1 MPTRAVPKSV
11 SICRTHDRVHGYGVW
26 RTYLLPTRAVF
37 KSVSICRTH
46 DRAHAYGGGRTYFPT
61 RHGARVCRL
70 YARFVSTFHTQLQIF
85 ECPSQSKFRVLS
97 EQYRPGRAPGTKPLD
112 PKHAG
117 SFFALGY
124 RRGDFLRL
132 ASGNL
137 PNDPRC
143 APSFPQND
151 SKQRQ
156 TKCALRVFPTLTRSA
171 GRFSTRTTRSK
182 AVAGVNLRSDPD
194 VWAGASGRTGA
205 SAG

>member
-1 MPTRAVPKSV
+1 MCIRDSV

-137 PNDPRC
+137 PNVPKF
-143 APSFPQND
+143 ASSFPLRD
-151 SKQRQ
+151 SKQRHPS
-156 TKCALRVFPTLTRSA
+156 ARFGYFPL
-171 GRFSTRTTRSK
+171 
-182 AVAGVNLRSDPD
+182 
-194 VWAGASGRTGA
+194 
-205 SAG
+205 